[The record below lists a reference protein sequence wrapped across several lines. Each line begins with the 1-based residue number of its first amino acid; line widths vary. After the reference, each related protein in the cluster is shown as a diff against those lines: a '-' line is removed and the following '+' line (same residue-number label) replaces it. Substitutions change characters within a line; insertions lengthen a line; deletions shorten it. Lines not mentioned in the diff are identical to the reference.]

1 MSDKSNSKTQSSS
14 VSVEQ
19 TLLGK
24 VALVTG
30 SGRGIGRAIA
40 LEYAKRGASVVIN
53 YAHSAEE
60 AKDLQKEIEALGRKT
75 ALIKADLGNL
85 SEIEALVDGA
95 CEELGGVDILVN
107 NAGVEKKAP
116 FWEVTEKDFDLILK
130 VDLKAVFFTTQL
142 VVRNWIRK
150 KKPGKI
156 INISSVHEMIPFPGY
171 ASYCAAKG
179 GVGMLTKTLAVEL
192 GPYGIHV
199 NGIAPGA
206 IATEINKTLLED
218 PERMK
223 ALTKQIPLGRL
234 GTGDDV
240 ARLAAFLAGPDSEY
254 VTGSTYYV
262 DGGLTWHYEE

>member
-1 MSDKSNSKTQSSS
+1 MANTTSEQALPKSLN
-14 VSVEQ
+14 
-19 TLLGK
+19 GK
-24 VALVTG
+24 IALITG

-40 LEYAKRGASVVIN
+40 LEFAKRGADVVIN
-53 YAHSAEE
+53 YAHSADE
-60 AKDLQKEIEALGRKT
+60 AKELQSQIEALGRKT
-75 ALIKADLGNL
+75 ALIKADLGQL
-85 SEIEALVDGA
+85 SEIEKLVEGA

-130 VDLKAVFFTTQL
+130 VDLKAVFFTTQF

-192 GPYGIHV
+192 GPHGICV

-218 PERMK
+218 PKRME

-234 GTGDDV
+234 GTGEDV
-240 ARLAAFLAGPDSEY
+240 ARIASFLAGPDSAY